1 MQDSTL
7 LYSILIIMIAGIFA
21 NFFLH
26 ITTKID
32 HRNLLKKLKLPI
44 KGERKFFLIDYENFQ
59 WNGMNTYEKCIIDT
73 KSIIVY
79 FIGNQKKIK
88 FCKSIPN
95 FQDRAYY
102 YRNVINEK
110 NSVDVVIGTFL
121 GYLATSFEKN
131 VKIYIV
137 SKDRDYKSVV
147 TYWQNHGLNVELLSA
162 KELENDCPYIKI
174 LYDSL
179 KPVSVLTQ
187 KIDAGKI

>member
-26 ITTKID
+26 ITTKIEY
-32 HRNLLKKLKLPI
+32 RNLLKKLKLPV
-44 KGERKFFLIDYENFQ
+44 KGGRKFFLVDYENFQ
-59 WNGMNTYEKCIIDT
+59 WNGMYSDKKCAIDA

-88 FCKSIPN
+88 FSKSIPN
-95 FQDRAYY
+95 FQERAYY

-162 KELENDCPYIKI
+162 KELENDCPYTKI
-174 LYDSL
+174 LYDFL
-179 KPVSVLTQ
+179 NPVSVLTQ